1 MRALIAALLLA
12 GCSQSTAGDEPMLAQ
27 WRAVEVTATPIAL
40 GVEEVGRLRFR
51 GGLVLSSDDSVFGAL
66 SGFEVLD
73 NNRVLFLNDDA
84 EWFEARLVLDESGA
98 LTGLADV
105 RYAIMRNERGDI
117 FSYQDNLDDSEG
129 LTQLLDGRFAASFEG
144 TQSIQIFDMNRDGPF
159 GPSSVGPRLAGTDV
173 LPKNAGLEAIATAED
188 GALIVGA
195 EGSGLATTPIWRVRL
210 DATEPTPPLIQFPL
224 AEGYSLT
231 ALDRAPDG
239 GFVALERFYA
249 PIVGARAKIA
259 YFPASALDSG
269 AEVLP
274 DVVEL
279 ATLAPPMVIDNFE
292 GVATQRLPDGTT
304 RIYVVSDDN
313 YNRHQRTILYAFD
326 VVSEA
331 AR

>member
-12 GCSQSTAGDEPMLAQ
+12 GCSQSSGDEPMLAQ

-73 NNRVLFLNDDA
+73 NNRALFLNDDA

-98 LTGLADV
+98 LTGFTDV
-105 RYAIMRNERGDI
+105 RYAVMRDERGEF
-117 FSYQDNLDDSEG
+117 FSYDDNTADSEG

-144 TQSIQIFDMNRDGPF
+144 TQTIQIFDMNRDGPF
-159 GPSSVGPRLAGTDV
+159 GPSSVGPRLAGTGV
-173 LPKNAGLEAIATAED
+173 LPRNAGLEAIATAAD
-188 GALIVGA
+188 GSLVVGA
-195 EGSGLATTPIWRVRL
+195 EGSGLASTPIWRVRL

-224 AEGYSLT
+224 APGYSLT

-239 GFVALERFYA
+239 GFIALERFYA
-249 PIVGARAKIA
+249 PIIGARAKIA

-269 AEVLP
+269 AEVVP
-274 DVVEL
+274 GVEEL
-279 ATLAPPMVIDNFE
+279 ATLAPPMAIDNFE
-292 GVATQRLPDGTT
+292 GIAAARMPDGAT
-304 RIYVVSDDN
+304 RIYIVSDDN

-331 AR
+331 ER